1 VTKKQHD
8 YGPENIARFG
18 RTGLLV
24 RMHDKIARLENL
36 LASGRAPENESI
48 NDNLFDVIGYSC
60 VAMMWEEGT
69 FLLPLV
75 SDTVVESKPL
85 LLTERL
91 SIGEVVSAASQTIYL

>member
-1 VTKKQHD
+1 
-8 YGPENIARFG
+8 
-18 RTGLLV
+18 
-24 RMHDKIARLENL
+24 
-36 LASGRAPENESI
+36 
-48 NDNLFDVIGYSC
+48 
-60 VAMMWEEGT
+60 MMWEEGT